1 MAIPKRPSAAFPAAT
16 IERPASVT
24 AQTVD
29 SWDNLK
35 PRGHFIGLYGV
46 GGAGKTTLAA
56 MLPGK
61 TLFIDL
67 EGSLKV
73 IRGKLEELGLIGNI
87 TPKFIRFDPA
97 APATAWEDLI
107 AFLKSDAVKG
117 YDNVVIDSFTR
128 AQEFAASNCIAS
140 IPPDSATIKQ
150 SLEQWTYGKGGQ
162 IVYDKFVPIYPLID
176 DLLEAGCNVCA
187 ICHDNVL
194 RIANPEGGDFIHTCG
209 IRRNPYF
216 LASRLR
222 SVFGAAHSFIR
233 FRFKK
238 KTRADGSD
246 YRRPSRILVHRKR
259 GNARPA
265 RLIRSRRGVLM
276 PALETR
282 DRNRNFSRQAPFVE
296 FHGYLFR
303 LAYVDAMRD
312 NRAGVPVSVHP
323 IQSICE
329 YTRQTYRL

>member
-73 IRGKLEELGLIGNI
+73 IRGKLEELGLLGNI

-97 APATAWEDLI
+97 APATAWENLI

-117 YDNVVIDSFTR
+117 YDNVVVDSFTR

-194 RIANPEGGDFIHTCG
+194 RIANPEGGDFIQHQPHLVQGEKGKAPGRDKFQQAVDHLLFLSADIAVEKGKATGGMTRTLYTGG
-209 IRRNPYF
+209 I
-216 LASRLR
+216 ASMM
-222 SVFGAAHSFIR
+222 A
-233 FRFKK
+233 K
-238 KTRADGSD
+238 
-246 YRRPSRILVHRKR
+246 SRTAQ
-259 GNARPA
+259 G
-265 RLIRSRRGVLM
+265 M
-276 PALETR
+276 ALE
-282 DRNRNFSRQAPFVE
+282 
-296 FHGYLFR
+296 
-303 LAYVDAMRD
+303 
-312 NRAGVPVSVHP
+312 VPVDVIFDWTQIVH
-323 IQSICE
+323 
-329 YTRQTYRL
+329 

>member
-29 SWDNLK
+29 SWDNIK

-97 APATAWEDLI
+97 APDTAWNDLI
-107 AFLKSDAVKG
+107 SFLKSDAVKG

-194 RIANPEGGDFIHTCG
+194 RIANPEGGDFIQHQPHLVQGEKGKAPGRDKFQQTVDHLLFLSADIAVEKGKATGGMTRTLYTGG
-209 IRRNPYF
+209 I
-216 LASRLR
+216 ASMM
-222 SVFGAAHSFIR
+222 A
-233 FRFKK
+233 K
-238 KTRADGSD
+238 
-246 YRRPSRILVHRKR
+246 SRTAQGMAI
-259 GNARPA
+259 
-265 RLIRSRRGVLM
+265 
-276 PALETR
+276 E
-282 DRNRNFSRQAPFVE
+282 
-296 FHGYLFR
+296 
-303 LAYVDAMRD
+303 
-312 NRAGVPVSVHP
+312 VPVDVIFDWTQIIH
-323 IQSICE
+323 
-329 YTRQTYRL
+329 

>member
-1 MAIPKRPSAAFPAAT
+1 MAIPKRPSAAFPAAQ
-16 IERPASVT
+16 IQKPASVT
-24 AQTVD
+24 DQTVD
-29 SWDNLK
+29 SWDDVK

-117 YDNVVIDSFTR
+117 YDNVVVDSFTR

-194 RIANPEGGDFIHTCG
+194 RIANPEGGDFIQHQPHLVQGEKGKAPGRDKFQQTVDHLLFLSADIAVEKGKATGGMTRTLYTGG
-209 IRRNPYF
+209 I
-216 LASRLR
+216 ASMM
-222 SVFGAAHSFIR
+222 A
-233 FRFKK
+233 K
-238 KTRADGSD
+238 
-246 YRRPSRILVHRKR
+246 SRTAQGMAI
-259 GNARPA
+259 
-265 RLIRSRRGVLM
+265 
-276 PALETR
+276 E
-282 DRNRNFSRQAPFVE
+282 
-296 FHGYLFR
+296 
-303 LAYVDAMRD
+303 
-312 NRAGVPVSVHP
+312 VPVDVIFDWTQIIH
-323 IQSICE
+323 
-329 YTRQTYRL
+329 

>member
-29 SWDNLK
+29 SWDDIK

-46 GGAGKTTLAA
+46 GGAGKTTLAT

-73 IRGKLEELGLIGNI
+73 IRGKLVELGILENI
-87 TPKFIRFDPA
+87 TPKFLRFDPLS
-97 APATAWEDLI
+97 PATAWEDLI
-107 AFLKSDAVKG
+107 SFLKSDAVKG

-176 DLLEAGCNVCA
+176 NLLESGANVVA

-194 RIANPEGGDFIHTCG
+194 RIANPEGGDFIQHQPHLVQGEKGKAPGRDKFQQTVDHLLFLSADIAVEKGKATGGMTRTLYTGG
-209 IRRNPYF
+209 I
-216 LASRLR
+216 ASMMAKSRTVQGA
-222 SVFGAAHSFIR
+222 SFDIDADQVFDWSQI
-233 FRFKK
+233 
-238 KTRADGSD
+238 
-246 YRRPSRILVHRKR
+246 VH
-259 GNARPA
+259 
-265 RLIRSRRGVLM
+265 
-276 PALETR
+276 
-282 DRNRNFSRQAPFVE
+282 
-296 FHGYLFR
+296 
-303 LAYVDAMRD
+303 
-312 NRAGVPVSVHP
+312 
-323 IQSICE
+323 
-329 YTRQTYRL
+329 

>member
-73 IRGKLEELGLIGNI
+73 IRGKLEELGLLGNI

-97 APATAWEDLI
+97 APATAWENLI

-117 YDNVVIDSFTR
+117 YDNVVVDSFTR

-194 RIANPEGGDFIHTCG
+194 RIANPEGGDFIQHQPHLVQGEKGKAPGRDKFQQTVDHLLFLSADIAVEKGKATGGMTRTLYTGG
-209 IRRNPYF
+209 I
-216 LASRLR
+216 ASMM
-222 SVFGAAHSFIR
+222 A
-233 FRFKK
+233 K
-238 KTRADGSD
+238 
-246 YRRPSRILVHRKR
+246 SRTAQGMAI
-259 GNARPA
+259 
-265 RLIRSRRGVLM
+265 
-276 PALETR
+276 E
-282 DRNRNFSRQAPFVE
+282 
-296 FHGYLFR
+296 
-303 LAYVDAMRD
+303 
-312 NRAGVPVSVHP
+312 VPVDVIFDWTQIVH
-323 IQSICE
+323 
-329 YTRQTYRL
+329 

>member
-194 RIANPEGGDFIHTCG
+194 RIANPEGGDFIQHQPHLVQGEKGKAPGRDKFQQTVDHLLFLSADIAVEKGKATGGMTRTLYTGG
-209 IRRNPYF
+209 I
-216 LASRLR
+216 ASMM
-222 SVFGAAHSFIR
+222 A
-233 FRFKK
+233 K
-238 KTRADGSD
+238 
-246 YRRPSRILVHRKR
+246 SRTAQGMAI
-259 GNARPA
+259 
-265 RLIRSRRGVLM
+265 
-276 PALETR
+276 E
-282 DRNRNFSRQAPFVE
+282 
-296 FHGYLFR
+296 
-303 LAYVDAMRD
+303 
-312 NRAGVPVSVHP
+312 VPVDVIFDWTQIVH
-323 IQSICE
+323 
-329 YTRQTYRL
+329 